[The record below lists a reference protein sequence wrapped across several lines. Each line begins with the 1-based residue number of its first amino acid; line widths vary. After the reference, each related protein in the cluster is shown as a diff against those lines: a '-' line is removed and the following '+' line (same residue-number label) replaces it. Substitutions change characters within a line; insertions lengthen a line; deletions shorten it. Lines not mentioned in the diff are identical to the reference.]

1 MSFSQNV
8 KRELID
14 ISTRSACC
22 RRAELYGL
30 LFNAVAAGDNISA
43 TYNDPSVAEHTAAYI
58 RSTFSTPP
66 DESHSRR
73 GAHKYITLSFSSKNA
88 AKKIESFSFP
98 QTEGNT
104 AKARIFECE
113 DCKIS
118 FIRGA
123 FMACGTLNDP
133 ERSAHLE
140 FKFSD
145 SKRTAMLADMLTEL
159 GFEPR
164 ISQKEENVRIYFKN
178 RSVIQ
183 DIITYMGGMHSVFE
197 MMNGQLEKELRN
209 NENRATNCVATNIN
223 RAVLA
228 SGKQMQAILHLKELD
243 LLDAMP
249 EDLRI
254 TAELRLKHTEASLSE
269 LASLHEPP
277 ITKSGVNHRI
287 EKIMA
292 WYEKNVSSNEK

>member
-8 KRELID
+8 KIELID
-14 ISTRSACC
+14 ISPRSACC

-30 LFNAVAAGDNISA
+30 LFNATVTGDNISA
-43 TYNDPSVAEHTAAYI
+43 TYNDPTVAEHAAAYI
-58 RSTFSTPP
+58 RSTFSKAPE
-66 DESHSRR
+66 ESHSRR

-88 AKKIESFSFP
+88 AKKIEAFS
-98 QTEGNT
+98 QTEGKD

-145 SKRTAMLADMLTEL
+145 DTRTAMLSDMLSEL

-164 ISQKEENVRIYFKN
+164 ISQKDENVRIYFKN

-183 DIITYMGGMHSVFE
+183 DIITYMGAMHSVFE

-228 SGKQMQAILHLKELD
+228 SGKQMQAILHLKELE

-249 EDLRI
+249 EELRI
-254 TAELRLKHTEASLSE
+254 TAELRLQHTEASLAE

-292 WYEKNVSSNEK
+292 WYEKNVSCDEK